1 VYTFRKKETGEMSLT
16 ISKLSDN
23 RLSQRAVDPKL
34 HLLQSIDKELSNKVE
49 SRFTGKVIFTLNI
62 SQGGIGQC
70 SVQTD
75 TRLS

>member
-1 VYTFRKKETGEMSLT
+1 MGLT
-16 ISKLSDN
+16 ISKISN
-23 RLSQRAVDPKL
+23 ERLSQRAVDPKL

-49 SRFTGKVIFTLNI
+49 TGFTGKVIFTLNI